1 MSIFLAP
8 RPPSASDSNMKIP
21 TILIGA
27 AALAWT
33 AVAEEQT
40 KENTYFNGKKVPP
53 LIEFT
58 PDNFETEVKAT
69 KYTFIKHYRYGEALC
84 RVWRS

>member
-1 MSIFLAP
+1 
-8 RPPSASDSNMKIP
+8 MKIP
-21 TILIGA
+21 TPLAILIGA
-27 AALAWT
+27 AAFAWT
-33 AVAEEQT
+33 AVADETQT

-69 KYTFIKHYRYGEALC
+69 KFTIIKHYRYGDERPADLVLSM
-84 RVWRS
+84 R